1 MKNKKIL
8 IAGTGGFA
16 KEVLCLIDDLGLLDQ
31 VEAFIEPDFIFE
43 NYSKPLI
50 IHGIPVKPYSY
61 LKPKKHLV
69 TVAIGESR
77 IREKVVK
84 EQLPDNTNYL
94 TLIHPTAVI
103 SKWNQIGEGAI
114 ICAGTIIT
122 CDVTIGKFAQ
132 VNLQTTIG
140 HDCVI
145 GDYFT
150 TAPNVNISGN
160 CTIHNHVYFGTASVI
175 KQGLSIAKKTTI
187 GMGAIVTKCIEDE
200 GHTFVGNPA
209 KILLKKENTSSL
221 NSQLKIS

>member
-16 KEVLCLIDDLGLLDQ
+16 KEVLCLIDDLGLLDN

-43 NYSKPLI
+43 NYSKPLN
-50 IHGIPVKPYSY
+50 IHGIPVKPYSF
-61 LKPKKHLV
+61 LEPKKHLV
-69 TVAIGESR
+69 TVAIGESKV
-77 IREKVVK
+77 REKIVT
-84 EQLPDNTNYL
+84 EQLPIYTKYI
-94 TLIHPTAVI
+94 TLIHPTAII

-122 CDVTIGKFAQ
+122 CDVTIGRFAHL
-132 VNLQTTIG
+132 NLQTTIG

-160 CTIHNHVYFGTASVI
+160 CSIDKHVYFGTASVI
-175 KQGLSIAKKTTI
+175 KQGLSVAKHTTI
-187 GMGAIVTKCIEDE
+187 GMGAIVTKDIREE
-200 GHTFVGNPA
+200 SQIWVGNPA
-209 KILLKKENTSSL
+209 KILLNKSVSN
-221 NSQLKIS
+221 Q

>member
-16 KEVLCLIDDLGLLDQ
+16 KEVLCLIDDLGLLDN

-43 NYSKPLI
+43 NYSKPLN
-50 IHGIPVKPYSY
+50 IHGIPVKPYSF
-61 LKPKKHLV
+61 LEPKKHLV
-69 TVAIGESR
+69 TVAIGESKV
-77 IREKVVK
+77 REKIVT
-84 EQLPDNTNYL
+84 EQLPIYTKYI
-94 TLIHPTAVI
+94 TLIHPTAII

-122 CDVTIGKFAQ
+122 CDVTIGRFAHL
-132 VNLQTTIG
+132 NLQTTIG

-160 CTIHNHVYFGTASVI
+160 CSIDKHVYFGTASVI
-175 KQGLSIAKKTTI
+175 KQGLSVAKNTTI
-187 GMGAIVTKCIEDE
+187 GMGAIVTKDIREE
-200 GHTFVGNPA
+200 SQIWVGNPA
-209 KILLKKENTSSL
+209 KILLNKSVSN
-221 NSQLKIS
+221 Q

>member
-16 KEVLCLIDDLGLLDQ
+16 KEVLCLIDDLGLLDK

-43 NYSKPLI
+43 NYSKPFS

-61 LKPKKHLV
+61 LKQKKHLV
-69 TVAIGESR
+69 TVAIGESK

-84 EQLPDNTNYL
+84 EQLPANTNYV

-103 SKWNQIGEGAI
+103 SRWNQIGEGAI

-122 CDVTIGKFAQ
+122 CDVTIGKFAHL
-132 VNLQTTIG
+132 NLQTTIG

-160 CTIHNHVYFGTASVI
+160 CSIDKHVYFGTASVI
-175 KQGLSIAKKTTI
+175 KQGLSVAKNTTI
-187 GMGAIVTKCIEDE
+187 GMGAIVTKCIQDE

-209 KILLKKENTSSL
+209 KILLKKESTTVIN
-221 NSQLKIS
+221 QLKIS

>member
-16 KEVLCLIDDLGLLDQ
+16 KEVLCLINDLGLLDK
-31 VEAFIEPDFIFE
+31 VEAFIEPNFIYE
-43 NYSKPLI
+43 NYSKPLT
-50 IHGIPVKPYSY
+50 IHGIPVRPYSY
-61 LKPKKHLV
+61 MNPKKHYV
-69 TVAIGESR
+69 TLAVSESK
-77 IREKVVK
+77 IREKIVK
-84 EQLPDNTNYL
+84 EQLPSETKYI
-94 TLIHPTAVI
+94 TLIHPTGII

-114 ICAGTIIT
+114 ICAGSIIT
-122 CDVTIGKFAQ
+122 CDVNIGNFAIL
-132 VNLQTTIG
+132 NLQTTIG

-160 CTIHNHVYFGTASVI
+160 CTIDNHVYFGTASVI

-200 GHTFVGNPA
+200 GHTFIGNPA
-209 KILLKKENTSSL
+209 KILLKKETTPLVN
-221 NSQLKIS
+221 QLKIS

>member
-16 KEVLCLIDDLGLLDQ
+16 KEVLCLIDDLGLLDN

-43 NYSKPLI
+43 NYSKPLN
-50 IHGIPVKPYSY
+50 IHGIPVKPYSF
-61 LKPKKHLV
+61 LEPKKHLV
-69 TVAIGESR
+69 TVAIGESKV
-77 IREKVVK
+77 REKIVT
-84 EQLPDNTNYL
+84 EQLPIYTKYI
-94 TLIHPTAVI
+94 TLIHPTAII

-122 CDVTIGKFAQ
+122 CDVTIGRFAHL
-132 VNLQTTIG
+132 NLQTTIG

-160 CTIHNHVYFGTASVI
+160 CSIDKHVYFGTASVI
-175 KQGLSIAKKTTI
+175 KQGLSVAKNTTI
-187 GMGAIVTKCIEDE
+187 GMGAIVTKDIREE
-200 GHTFVGNPA
+200 SQIWVGNPA
-209 KILLKKENTSSL
+209 KILLNKSVSC
-221 NSQLKIS
+221 Q